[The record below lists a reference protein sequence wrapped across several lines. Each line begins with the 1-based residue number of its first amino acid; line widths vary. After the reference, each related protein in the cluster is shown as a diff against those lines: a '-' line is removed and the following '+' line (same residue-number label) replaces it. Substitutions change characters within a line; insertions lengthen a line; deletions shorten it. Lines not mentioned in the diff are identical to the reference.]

1 MHVLPNEV
9 FVTHT
14 RKWYCTNSQASLEE
28 SEADAD
34 LKNASMK
41 RCRKS
46 EDGVKCYRKVLLSH
60 KSWQLPY
67 QCLDEDTL
75 RRVDTS
81 LKGCALLDRVR

>member
-1 MHVLPNEV
+1 MHDLPNEV

-14 RKWYCTNSQASLEE
+14 RKWYCTDSQASLEE

-46 EDGVKCYRKVLLSH
+46 EDGVNVIVKCVCRIRAGSCRNK
-60 KSWQLPY
+60 
-67 QCLDEDTL
+67 CLDQDTL